1 MNKVTK
7 VGLTALATSL
17 VATASYAGELSVS
30 GSASLTYTGLDA
42 NSNVNPWVMGDSIK
56 FSGSGDLDNGMT
68 VSVYYELDGAG
79 AAGHRNFDDYNLKLG
94 MGDMGTLSFSGAS
107 SSGSGVDSV
116 KDIVPKAY
124 TPVYEA
130 ANEVGGAVDNGL
142 LDTSGNTQTG
152 QWGYDVTAA
161 GFDLSVS
168 YNPKPAAAAAA
179 ETGYSVSYSGLMDG
193 LTLVYGVFDDGDIA
207 ENDTIGAK
215 LTMGS
220 MTAAIQSTNVDYEA
234 TTSTDQD
241 ATHMGISMAINDDLT
256 VSAGRQEVEFDGA
269 TEDEVNTGIAAS
281 YTMGS
286 ISFSTQINKVE
297 SAGGTAN
304 KDAEA
309 SIFVASFA
317 F

>member
-17 VATASYAGELSVS
+17 VSTASFAGEMSVS
-30 GSASLTYTGLDA
+30 GSASLTYTGLDS
-42 NSNVNPWVMGDSIK
+42 NSGVNPWVMGDSVK
-56 FSGSGDLDNGMT
+56 FNGSGDLDNGMT
-68 VSVYYELDGAG
+68 VSVYYELDGG
-79 AAGHRNFDDYNLKLG
+79 TYDDYNLKLG

-116 KDIVPKAY
+116 KDIVPNAY

-130 ANEVGGAVDNGL
+130 ANEVGGAKDNGL
-142 LDTSGNTQTG
+142 LDTSGNNQTG
-152 QWGYDVTAA
+152 QWGYDVNAA

-168 YNPKPAAAAAA
+168 YNPKPAVTAAA

-193 LTLVYGVFDDGDIA
+193 LTLVYGIFDDGDIA

-215 LTMGS
+215 YTMGS
-220 MTAAIQSTNVDYEA
+220 VTAAIQSTNVDYEA
-234 TTSTDQD
+234 QASTDQD

-256 VSAGRQEVEFDGA
+256 VSAGRQEVEFDGG
-269 TEDEVNTGIAAS
+269 TEDEVNTGIQAS

-286 ISFSTQINKVE
+286 ISFSTAINSVE
-297 SAGGTAN
+297 SAGGVAN

>member
-1 MNKVTK
+1 MNKLTK

-17 VATASYAGELSVS
+17 VASASYAGELSVS
-30 GSASLTYTGLDA
+30 GGASLTYTGLDT
-42 NSNVNPWVMGDSIK
+42 NSDVNPWVMGDSVK
-56 FSGSGDLDNGMT
+56 FNGSGDLDNGMT
-68 VSVYYELDGAG
+68 VSVYYELDGG
-79 AAGHRNFDDYNLKLG
+79 TYDDYNLKLG

-107 SSGSGVDSV
+107 KSGSGVDSV
-116 KDIVPKAY
+116 KDIVPAAY

-130 ANEVGGAVDNGL
+130 TNSTDNGL
-142 LDTSGNTQTG
+142 LDTSGNNQTG
-152 QWGYDVTAA
+152 QWGYDVNAA

-168 YNPKPAAAAAA
+168 YNPKPAVTAAA

-207 ENDTIGAK
+207 ENDTFGAK
-215 LTMGS
+215 FTMGS
-220 MTAAIQSTNVDYEA
+220 VTAAIQSTNVDYEA
-234 TTSTDQD
+234 TASTDQD

-256 VSAGRQEVEFDGA
+256 VSAGRQEVEFDGG
-269 TEDEVNTGIAAS
+269 TEDEVNTGIQAS

-286 ISFSTQINKVE
+286 ISLTTAINSVE
-297 SAGGTAN
+297 SAGGVAN

>member
-17 VATASYAGELSVS
+17 VSTASFAGEMSVS
-30 GSASLTYTGLDA
+30 GSASLTYTGLDS
-42 NSNVNPWVMGDSIK
+42 NSGVNPWVMGDSVK
-56 FSGSGDLDNGMT
+56 FNGSGDLDNGMT
-68 VSVYYELDGAG
+68 VSVYYELDGG
-79 AAGHRNFDDYNLKLG
+79 TYDDYNLKLG

-107 SSGSGVDSV
+107 KSGSGVDSV
-116 KDIVPKAY
+116 KDIVPAAY

-130 ANEVGGAVDNGL
+130 TNSTDNGL
-142 LDTSGNTQTG
+142 LDTSGNNQTG
-152 QWGYDVTAA
+152 QWGYDVNAA

-193 LTLVYGVFDDGDIA
+193 LTLVYGIFDDGDIA

-215 LTMGS
+215 YTMGS
-220 MTAAIQSTNVDYEA
+220 VTAAIQSTNVDYEA
-234 TTSTDQD
+234 QASTDQD

-256 VSAGRQEVEFDGA
+256 VSAGRQEVEFDGG
-269 TEDEVNTGIAAS
+269 TEDEVNTGIQAS

-286 ISFSTQINKVE
+286 ISFSTAINSVE

>member
-17 VATASYAGELSVS
+17 VSTASFAGELSVS
-30 GSASLTYTGLDA
+30 GSASLTYTGLDSA
-42 NSNVNPWVMGDSIK
+42 AGTNPWAMGDSVK
-56 FSGSGDLDNGMT
+56 FNGSGDLDNGMT
-68 VSVYYELDGAG
+68 VSVYYELDGG
-79 AAGHRNFDDYNLKLG
+79 TYDDYNLKLG

-130 ANEVGGAVDNGL
+130 ANEAGTTGVDNGL

-168 YNPKPAAAAAA
+168 YNPKPAATEEA

-193 LTLVYGVFDDGDIA
+193 LTLVYGIFDDGDIA

-215 LTMGS
+215 YTMGS
-220 MTAAIQSTNVDYEA
+220 ITAAIQSTNVDYES
-234 TTSTDQD
+234 TSSTDQD

-269 TEDEVNTGIAAS
+269 TEDEVNTGIQAS

-286 ISFSTQINKVE
+286 ISFSAAINSVE
-297 SAGGTAN
+297 SAGGVAN
-304 KDAEA
+304 RDAEA

>member
-1 MNKVTK
+1 MNKLTK

-17 VATASYAGELSVS
+17 VASASYAGELSVS
-30 GSASLTYTGLDA
+30 GGASLTYTGLDA
-42 NSNVNPWVMGDSIK
+42 NSNVNPWVMGDSVK
-56 FSGSGDLDNGMT
+56 FNGSGDLDNGMT
-68 VSVYYELDGAG
+68 VSVYYELDGG
-79 AAGHRNFDDYNLKLG
+79 TYDDYNLKLG

-116 KDIVPKAY
+116 KDIVPNAN
-124 TPVYEA
+124 TPVYES
-130 ANEVGGAVDNGL
+130 ANEVGGAADNGL

-152 QWGYDVTAA
+152 QWGYDVNAA

-168 YNPKPAAAAAA
+168 YNPKPAVTAAA

-207 ENDTIGAK
+207 ENDTFGAK
-215 LTMGS
+215 YTMGS
-220 MTAAIQSTNVDYEA
+220 VTAAIQSTNVDYEA
-234 TTSTDQD
+234 TASTDQD

-256 VSAGRQEVEFDGA
+256 VSAGRQEVEFDGG

-286 ISFSTQINKVE
+286 MSFVTQINSVE
-297 SAGGTAN
+297 SAGGVAN

-309 SIFVASFA
+309 SIFIASFA

>member
-1 MNKVTK
+1 MNKLTK

-17 VATASYAGELSVS
+17 VASASYAGELSVS
-30 GSASLTYTGLDA
+30 GGASLTYTGLDT
-42 NSNVNPWVMGDSIK
+42 NSDVNPWVMGDSVK
-56 FSGSGDLDNGMT
+56 FNGSGDLDNGMT
-68 VSVYYELDGAG
+68 VSVYYELDGG
-79 AAGHRNFDDYNLKLG
+79 TYDDYNLKLG

-142 LDTSGNTQTG
+142 LDTSGNNQTG

-193 LTLVYGVFDDGDIA
+193 LTLVYGIFDDGDLA
-207 ENDTIGAK
+207 ENDT
-215 LTMGS
+215 MGVKYS
-220 MTAAIQSTNVDYEA
+220 MGNMTAAIQATNVDYEA
-234 TTSTDQD
+234 TASTDQD
-241 ATHMGISMAINDDLT
+241 ATHMGISLAINDDLT
-256 VSAGRQEVEFDGA
+256 VSAGRQEVEFDGVG
-269 TEDEVNTGIAAS
+269 EDEVNTGIQAS

-286 ISFSTQINKVE
+286 ISYSVAVNSVE

>member
-1 MNKVTK
+1 MNKLTK

-17 VATASYAGELSVS
+17 VASASYAGELSVS

-42 NSNVNPWVMGDSIK
+42 NADVNPWAMGDSVK
-56 FSGSGDLDNGMT
+56 FNGSGDLDNGMT
-68 VSVYYELDGAG
+68 VSVYYELDGG
-79 AAGHRNFDDYNLKLG
+79 TYDDYNLKLG

-130 ANEVGGAVDNGL
+130 ANEVGTTGVDNGL
-142 LDTSGNTQTG
+142 LDTSVNTQTG

-207 ENDTIGAK
+207 ENDTVGVK
-215 LTMGS
+215 YTMGN

-241 ATHMGISMAINDDLT
+241 ATHMGISLAINDDLT
-256 VSAGRQEVEFDGA
+256 VSAGRQEVEFDGVG
-269 TEDEVNTGIAAS
+269 EDEVNTGLQAS

-286 ISFSTQINKVE
+286 ISFSAAINSVE

>member
-30 GSASLTYTGLDA
+30 GSASLTYTGLDSRSDA
-42 NSNVNPWVMGDSIK
+42 NPWGMGDSVK
-56 FSGSGDLDNGMT
+56 FNGSGDLDNGMT
-68 VSVYYELDGAG
+68 VSVYYELDGG
-79 AAGHRNFDDYNLKLG
+79 TYDDYNLKLG

-130 ANEVGGAVDNGL
+130 ANESTGAADNGL
-142 LDTSGNTQTG
+142 LDTSGNNQTG
-152 QWGYDVTAA
+152 QWGYDVNAA
-161 GFDLSVS
+161 GFDLSFS
-168 YNPKPAAAAAA
+168 YNPRGTAAGSVTGGS

-193 LTLVYGVFDDGDIA
+193 LTLVYGVFDDGDQA
-207 ENDTIGAK
+207 ENDTIGLK
-215 LTMGS
+215 YTMGA

-256 VSAGRQEVEFDGA
+256 VSAGRQEVEFDGVG
-269 TEDEVNTGIAAS
+269 EDEVNTGLQAS

-286 ISFSTQINKVE
+286 ISLSTALNKVE
-297 SAGGTAN
+297 SAGGVAN
-304 KDAEA
+304 RDAEA